1 MRRPAAFW
9 RCLAA
14 IEALKVAEVADCGSE
29 AIAGAIAARHK
40 YPFPLDLVEW
50 IEIKRGAK

>member
-1 MRRPAAFW
+1 MRRAAAYW
-9 RCLAA
+9 CCLAT
-14 IEALKVAEVADCGSE
+14 IEAMDMREVADCGSE
-29 AIAGAIAARHK
+29 AIAGAIAAKHK